1 MLEKNYGILT
11 VEEVSEGFMQLVE
24 NCGNGAVV
32 IVFKVFLV
40 SLESSKSYNC
50 LYPFQLSQ
58 YENTQG
64 APPMVYHDFSLPL
77 VYGMAILAVALNK
90 VEE

>member
-32 IVFKVFLV
+32 IVFKVFFGL
-40 SLESSKSYNC
+40 LRLLKE
-50 LYPFQLSQ
+50 LQLSLS
-58 YENTQG
+58 
-64 APPMVYHDFSLPL
+64 FSI
-77 VYGMAILAVALNK
+77 VSV
-90 VEE
+90 

>member
-40 SLESSKSYNC
+40 SLESSMSYNC
-50 LYPFQLSQ
+50 FYPFPFSQ
-58 YENTQG
+58 YENIQG
-64 APPMVYHDFSLPL
+64 APPMVYQDFSLPL
-77 VYGMAILAVALNK
+77 VYGMAFLAVALNK